1 MVVAVPVLVL
11 RHGDEGAVLTSNDLH
26 AADGKDAVDV
36 HVGIG
41 EGVLAVLHGI
51 DAHGV
56 LHGERGIR
64 CRGGSCC
71 FGLNFGHWDSSFS
84 DLDMKKAP
92 GQVLIS
98 QVHIH
103 FLLGRKLDLL
113 EADAVAVIELAA
125 AFVV

>member
-1 MVVAVPVLVL
+1 MVVAAAVLVL
-11 RHGDEGAVLTSNDLH
+11 RHGDKGPFLAADDLH
-26 AADGKDAVDV
+26 AANGKYAVDV
-36 HVGIG
+36 HIGVG

-71 FGLNFGHWDSSFS
+71 LGLGFGHWDSSFS

-98 QVHIH
+98 QAHIH
-103 FLLGRKLDLL
+103 FLLGCKLDLL
-113 EADAVAVIELAA
+113 EADAVAVIELTA
-125 AFVV
+125 AFIV